1 MSSQS
6 LTTSASSRP
15 SGPGRLRAGRSHDGL
30 STGQRRAVI
39 GAIAVGHV
47 VALWA
52 VMQVPAV
59 REAVQEAAP
68 MFVDLI
74 APAPK
79 PAPEPPPP
87 PVVKAPPPRVMA
99 APPKPTDAQAPFTVE
114 APPPEPPAPTPAPVQ
129 QVEAPPAPPAPP
141 PPPVIIPTSA
151 IQFLETPVPPEYP
164 RASRRLSETGTVM
177 LRVYI
182 DERGNPAQVLVSRS
196 SSFPRLD
203 EAAVLAVR
211 RWRFRPHLV
220 NDRPTA
226 GWAAIPVIFDLE
238 K

>member
-1 MSSQS
+1 MSV
-6 LTTSASSRP
+6 TSPPSSRLP
-15 SGPGRLRAGRSHDGL
+15 VAGLSRPGRSHDGL
-30 STGQRRAVI
+30 SAGQRRVVI

-47 VALWA
+47 VGLWG

-68 MFVDLI
+68 MFVDLL
-74 APAPK
+74 APPPK

-87 PVVKAPPPRVMA
+87 PVVKAPPPRVIA
-99 APPKPTDAQAPFTVE
+99 APPKPADTPAPFTVE
-114 APPPEPPAPTPAPVQ
+114 APPPEPVAAAPTPVQPEPAP
-129 QVEAPPAPPAPP
+129 APPAPPA
-141 PPPVIIPTSA
+141 PVIIPTSA
-151 IQFLETPVPPEYP
+151 IQFLETPLPPEYP
-164 RASRRLSETGTVM
+164 RVSKRLNETGTVM
-177 LRVYI
+177 LQVHI
-182 DERGNPAQVLVSRS
+182 DERGNPAQVVVKRS
-196 SSFPRLD
+196 SNFPRLD

-226 GWAAIPVIFDLE
+226 GWATIPVIFELE